1 MPEVNKT
8 KDQNRQYTL
17 IQIDSDRFEWKSF
30 IDAVQKLG
38 YKEVDDFRL
47 SPGGNTAAMFK
58 ANVANNDKV
67 KKLREKFRISSLG
80 LESKNNTLYKPLLAE
95 GSLVK
100 LQNGETGTILEG
112 KFGDSGYKIK
122 LTESGDCVY
131 RNPHEIKEVS
141 EPYNDQMSP
150 DYDTRESEVDDYFE
164 QEREVNR
171 NLNDLSLD
179 EVIIEAMD
187 FSAKKPDTKTYDTYS
202 DWSGQVKQAYPGAE
216 FKVSDISVYAY
227 DAQGQE
233 VGRWEDLH
241 NAGWVK
247 NVQELELAESSFKQE
262 DNDMFLED
270 SNHQDFFDRSP
281 EMYSGGK
288 SDRDGAGREKTIK
301 PYEEV
306 NVGDMA
312 YENPD
317 AGGEWDNPL
326 GKVLWKG
333 TYENLLNS
341 KYKNTATDWEDLED
355 LKESEYDLIVI
366 NTDGF
371 DGGPTLFNYNNDPS
385 GCVVFENNSLTE
397 GIEDWDAIERNT
409 DYEAELAGVQ
419 DPKDFEM
426 TNDTIDL
433 NELNDA
439 ELEGLADQNGCFVD
453 GKSRDQIIDELN
465 CYCNISQEE
474 LDEFLREF
482 RGLSLDEAVGSAL
495 EEGTKL
501 ADFNF
506 SPTIDFRYQEGIQN
520 YAPQTEEYEELD
532 RLDEDEW
539 VEYVETMAHYGV
551 TVEYDTVEDEF
562 VITGMQDG
570 NDEEEF
576 LPESTERYP
585 INEEDKTVIESVVKN
600 TGFKLLECRG
610 KLKSSNQPNKLE
622 ILVESKDGL
631 KETVVYNDDD
641 LKKPWSIGQYQ
652 FNLITEALATVKAKG
667 LIKET
672 VNMNKQKEIDKV
684 RREAYK
690 TDPRFITKEE
700 KERRAKRSQELL
712 EQFVPKDRKNKL
724 F

>member
-8 KDQNRQYTL
+8 TDQNRQFTL
-17 IQIDSDRFEWKSF
+17 LQIDSDRFEWKNF
-30 IDAVQKLG
+30 IDAVKKLG
-38 YKEVDDFRL
+38 YKEIDDYRL

-80 LESKNNTLYKPLLAE
+80 LESTNNTIYKPLLAE

-141 EPYNDQMSP
+141 EPFYDNAP
-150 DYDTRESEVDDYFE
+150 DYDTRESEIDDYFE

-187 FSAKKPDTKTYDTYS
+187 FSAKKPNTKTYDTYS
-202 DWSGQVKQAYPGAE
+202 EWSRQVKQTYPGVE
-216 FKVSDISVYAY
+216 FKVNDISVFAY
-227 DAQGQE
+227 DTTKQE

-247 NVQELELAESSFKQE
+247 NVEELELAESSFKQE
-262 DNDMFLED
+262 DNDMFLEYAND
-270 SNHQDFFDRSP
+270 DFDRSP
-281 EMYSGGK
+281 EMYGKAGK
-288 SDRDGAGREKTIK
+288 SDRDGVNREKLIK

-317 AGGEWDNPL
+317 AGGEWNNPI

-333 TYENLLNS
+333 TYEELLSS
-341 KYKNTATDWEDLED
+341 KYKSTASDENIEDLE
-355 LKESEYDLIVI
+355 EGEYDLIVI
-366 NTDGF
+366 NTGGI

-385 GCVVFENNSLTE
+385 SCVVFKNESLTE
-397 GIEDWDAIERNT
+397 GLEDWDEIERNT

-433 NELNDA
+433 NELSDE
-439 ELEGLADQNGCFVD
+439 ELEGLADQNSCFVD
-453 GKSRDQIIDELN
+453 GKSRSQIIDELN

-474 LDEFLREF
+474 LDNFLREF
-482 RGLSLDEAVGSAL
+482 RGLSLDEAVGSVL

-506 SPTIDFRYQEGIQN
+506 SPIIDFRYVEGIARVGSETDEYKELDNLDEQDW
-520 YAPQTEEYEELD
+520 EEYQQ
-532 RLDEDEW
+532 
-539 VEYVETMAHYGV
+539 TIAQYGV
-551 TVEYDTVEDEF
+551 VVEYDSVNDEF
-562 VITGMQDG
+562 VITGSDS
-570 NDEEEF
+570 NEEENF
-576 LPESTERYP
+576 LPESTERYQ
-585 INEEDKTVIESVVKN
+585 INEEDKMVIESVVKN

-631 KETVVYNDDD
+631 KETIIYNDDD

-672 VNMNKQKEIDKV
+672 VDMNKQKEIDKI

-712 EQFVPKDRKNKL
+712 EQFIPKDKKNKL

>member
-8 KDQNRQYTL
+8 KDQNRQFTL
-17 IQIDSDRFEWKSF
+17 LQIDSNRFEWKNF

-38 YKEVDDFRL
+38 YKEIDDYRL

-58 ANVANNDKV
+58 ANVANNDEV

-141 EPYNDQMSP
+141 EPYNDQPSP
-150 DYDTRESEVDDYFE
+150 DYDTRESEIDDYFE

-171 NLNDLSLD
+171 NLNNLSLD

-187 FSAKKPDTKTYDTYS
+187 FSAKKPNTKTYDTYS

-216 FKVSDISVYAY
+216 FKVSNISVYAF
-227 DAQGQE
+227 DAKGQE
-233 VGRWEDLH
+233 VARWEDLH

-262 DNDMFLED
+262 DNDMFLEYAND
-270 SNHQDFFDRSP
+270 DFDRSP

-288 SDRDGAGREKTIK
+288 SSRDSAG
-301 PYEEV
+301 
-306 NVGDMA
+306 
-312 YENPD
+312 
-317 AGGEWDNPL
+317 
-326 GKVLWKG
+326 
-333 TYENLLNS
+333 
-341 KYKNTATDWEDLED
+341 
-355 LKESEYDLIVI
+355 
-366 NTDGF
+366 
-371 DGGPTLFNYNNDPS
+371 
-385 GCVVFENNSLTE
+385 TE
-397 GIEDWDAIERNT
+397 IEDWDAIERNT

-426 TNDTIDL
+426 TNDSIDL
-433 NELNDA
+433 NELSDE
-439 ELEGLADQNGCFVD
+439 ELEGLADQNGCYVD
-453 GKSRDQIIDELN
+453 GKDRTQIIDELN

-482 RGLSLDEAVGSAL
+482 RGLSLDEAVDCAL

-506 SPTIDFRYQEGIQN
+506 SPTIDFRYQEGKHS
-520 YAPQTEEYEELD
+520 YTSQTEEYEELD
-532 RLDEDEW
+532 SLDEAEW
-539 VEYVETMAHYGV
+539 LEYQETMAQFGVTVEYNASEDEFVVTGMQDDNEEFLPESTERYTINDEDKRVIESVVKGTGFNFPTNIDFRYIDGKYLFTNETEEYQELDSLIDGEWEEYLETMAHYGT
-551 TVEYDTVEDEF
+551 TVEYNSVDDVFE
-562 VITGMQDG
+562 VSGMQDD
-570 NDEEEF
+570 NEDDF

-585 INEEDKTVIESVVKN
+585 INEEDKMVIESVVKN

-631 KETVVYNDDD
+631 KETVVYDDD
-641 LKKPWSIGQYQ
+641 NLKKPWSIGQYQ
-652 FNLITEALATVKAKG
+652 FNLITEAIASVKAKG

-672 VNMNKQKEIDKV
+672 VDMNKQKEVDKV
-684 RREAYK
+684 RKEAYK

-700 KERRAKRSQELL
+700 KERRSKRSQELL
-712 EQFVPKDRKNKL
+712 EQFIPKDRKNKL

>member
-8 KDQNRQYTL
+8 KDQNRQFTL
-17 IQIDSDRFEWKSF
+17 LQIDSDRFEWKSF

-38 YKEVDDFRL
+38 YKEIDDYRL

-122 LTESGDCVY
+122 LTESGDYVY

-141 EPYNDQMSP
+141 EPYNDQPSP

-187 FSAKKPDTKTYDTYS
+187 FSAKKPNTKTYDTYS
-202 DWSGQVKQAYPGAE
+202 EWSGQVKQAYPGAE
-216 FKVSDISVYAY
+216 FKVSSVSVYAY
-227 DAQGQE
+227 DAKGQE

-247 NVQELELAESSFKQE
+247 NVQELELAESAFKQE
-262 DNDMFLED
+262 DNDMFLEYAND
-270 SNHQDFFDRSP
+270 DFDRSP

-288 SDRDGAGREKTIK
+288 SSRDSAG
-301 PYEEV
+301 
-306 NVGDMA
+306 
-312 YENPD
+312 
-317 AGGEWDNPL
+317 
-326 GKVLWKG
+326 
-333 TYENLLNS
+333 
-341 KYKNTATDWEDLED
+341 
-355 LKESEYDLIVI
+355 
-366 NTDGF
+366 
-371 DGGPTLFNYNNDPS
+371 
-385 GCVVFENNSLTE
+385 TE
-397 GIEDWDAIERNT
+397 IEDWDEIERNT

-419 DPKDFEM
+419 DPKDCEM

-433 NELNDA
+433 NELSDE

-453 GKSRDQIIDELN
+453 GKDRAQIIDELN
-465 CYCNISQEE
+465 CYCNISQQE

-482 RGLSLDEAVGSAL
+482 RGLSLDEAVDCAL

-506 SPTIDFRYQEGIQN
+506 APTIDFRYQEGTQN
-520 YAPQTEEYEELD
+520 YTPQTEEYEELD
-532 RLDEDEW
+532 SLGEDEW
-539 VEYVETMAHYGV
+539 LEYQETMAQFGV
-551 TVEYDTVEDEF
+551 VVEYNASEDQF
-562 VITGMQDG
+562 VVTGMQDD
-570 NDEEEF
+570 NEEDF

-585 INEEDKTVIESVVKN
+585 INEEDKIVIESVVKS

-684 RREAYK
+684 RKEAYK

-700 KERRAKRSQELL
+700 KQRRAKRSQELL
-712 EQFVPKDRKNKL
+712 EQFVPKGRKSKL

>member
-1 MPEVNKT
+1 MNKT
-8 KDQNRQYTL
+8 FTDNNRHLSL

-38 YKEVDDFRL
+38 YKEIDDYRL

-122 LTESGDCVY
+122 LTESGDYVY

-141 EPYNDQMSP
+141 EPYNDQPSP
-150 DYDTRESEVDDYFE
+150 DYDTRETEVDDYFQ

-179 EVIIEAMD
+179 EIIIEAMD
-187 FSAKKPDTKTYDTYS
+187 FSAKKPNTKTYDTYS

-216 FKVSDISVYAY
+216 FKVSNISVYAF

-233 VGRWEDLH
+233 VARWEDLH

-262 DNDMFLED
+262 DNDMFLE
-270 SNHQDFFDRSP
+270 N
-281 EMYSGGK
+281 E
-288 SDRDGAGREKTIK
+288 
-301 PYEEV
+301 
-306 NVGDMA
+306 
-312 YENPD
+312 
-317 AGGEWDNPL
+317 
-326 GKVLWKG
+326 
-333 TYENLLNS
+333 
-341 KYKNTATDWEDLED
+341 
-355 LKESEYDLIVI
+355 
-366 NTDGF
+366 
-371 DGGPTLFNYNNDPS
+371 
-385 GCVVFENNSLTE
+385 SLTE
-397 GIEDWDAIERNT
+397 DLEDWDAIEKNT

-433 NELNDA
+433 NELSDE

-453 GKSRDQIIDELN
+453 GKDRAQIIDELN
-465 CYCNISQEE
+465 CYCNISQDE

-482 RGLSLDEAVGSAL
+482 RGLSLDEAVDCAL

-506 SPTIDFRYQEGIQN
+506 SPIIDFRYVEGIARVGSETDEYKELDNLDEQDW
-520 YAPQTEEYEELD
+520 EEYQQ
-532 RLDEDEW
+532 
-539 VEYVETMAHYGV
+539 TIAQYGV
-551 TVEYDTVEDEF
+551 VVEYDSVNDEF
-562 VITGMQDG
+562 VITGSDS
-570 NDEEEF
+570 NEEEDF

-585 INEEDKTVIESVVKN
+585 VNKEDKVVIESVVKN

-672 VNMNKQKEIDKV
+672 VDMNKQKEIDKV

-700 KERRAKRSQELL
+700 KERRVKRSQELL
-712 EQFVPKDRKNKL
+712 EQFIPKDRKNKL